1 MFWLRLGLLLLYKG
15 SIFAQRFNINFSTL
29 FNFYTK
35 VQHRF
40 LYEEKTDNLKKL
52 LEKEDF
58 ETSNIVANIE
68 KEWPERNIAKY
79 V

>member
-1 MFWLRLGLLLLYKG
+1 MIHKAKLPILIKMPCQNG
-15 SIFAQRFNINFSTL
+15 SSSPAFFNQSVYL
-29 FNFYTK
+29 PSK

-68 KEWPERNIAKY
+68 KDWPEKNIAK
-79 V
+79 